1 MSAATRPLVAIAA
14 SEEHTGM
21 LAEWTAAAGFDAV
34 LLHSPADGLDVRV
47 CATLVRWPIEMP
59 IQELPRPVILMY
71 ERGAE
76 LQSVV
81 GGVAEVVEVPDSED
95 VSSLL
100 RWSASLGAMLWSL
113 SARLDEAEVI
123 ASIDGGEASATAVP
137 VMAAPTAVAVP
148 QVKES
153 GSAAVDDSP
162 RLIALGISTG
172 GPVSLRVL
180 FSDLATGPV
189 LPPIVIVQHIPPAFV
204 HDLVQRLKDQTGYD
218 IRFADDNTRLQPGV
232 AYIAPGDH
240 HVRVRGCANDMYLTW
255 DDGPPIRGHCPSVDV
270 LFDSCLRL
278 DGHGVAVMMTGMGRD
293 GAKPML
299 KLRQKGWATVGQ
311 DEATCTIYGMP
322 GAAKAVGAVQRE
334 LPLAEIA
341 PWLVG
346 YCRVRQ
352 QS

>member
-1 MSAATRPLVAIAA
+1 VTNATRPLVAIAA
-14 SEEHTGM
+14 TNEHAGM
-21 LAEWTAAAGFDAV
+21 LEEWTAAAGFDAV
-34 LLHSPADGLDVRV
+34 SLHSPKDGDGVRV
-47 CATLVRWPIEMP
+47 CATLVRWPIDLP

-71 ERGAE
+71 EPGAE

-81 GGVAEVVEVPDSED
+81 GGVAEVMEVPDSKD

-100 RWSASLGAMLWSL
+100 SWSANLGAMLWSL
-113 SARLDEAEVI
+113 SARLDEEEI
-123 ASIDGGEASATAVP
+123 TASLDTDEAAASATLV
-137 VMAAPTAVAVP
+137 APTVP
-148 QVKES
+148 EPVVPGPEPRS
-153 GSAAVDDSP
+153 GDHCP

-180 FSDLATGPV
+180 FSGLTTGPQ

-204 HDLVQRLKDQTGYD
+204 GDLVQRLKDQTGYD

-240 HVRVRGCANDMYLTW
+240 HVRVRACGDDMYVTW
-255 DDGPPIRGHCPSVDV
+255 DDGPAIRGHCPSVDV
-270 LFDSCLRL
+270 LFESCERL
-278 DGHGVAVMMTGMGRD
+278 EGHGVAVMMTGMGRD

-299 KLRQKGWATVGQ
+299 HLRQKGWATVGQ

-334 LPLAEIA
+334 LPLEEIA
-341 PWLVG
+341 PWLVS

-352 QS
+352 RA